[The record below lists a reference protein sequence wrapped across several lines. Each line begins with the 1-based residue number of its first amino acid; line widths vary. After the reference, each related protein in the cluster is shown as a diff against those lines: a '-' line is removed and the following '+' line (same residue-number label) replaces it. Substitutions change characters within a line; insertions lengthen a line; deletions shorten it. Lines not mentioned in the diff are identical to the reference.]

1 MSVHMKNYVYEVL
14 ERKENDIVVGDGSI
28 SFELLKRDGKRL
40 DGAPAIAGRR
50 VGCFYWNYDR
60 STAKLGGYTMQA
72 FYPDMYEYNGRIYFV
87 YGEVENLGG
96 KYPLNRFLWEDEAE
110 PKSEQELHRIIR
122 RQSPWSRIYD
132 DIERKASG
140 SSLKQ
145 QIILMLRAGA
155 DIAECREYWIKNGE
169 EERDFWVFLDTLDQQ
184 ERDYCVKGKRREP
197 KMIKWQS
204 GEMDITLLTEC
215 TNAVNGNIPKAHEDN
230 VFWCPKDKDGRPD
243 RPGLYL
249 YAYGGCVLKLYLI
262 KPDRKEK
269 WELHFSLFDTGYE
282 TKYFVDKDG
291 NSTWTRETRKKY
303 DDAKNISGGSKAR
316 LERLLTLN
324 ERDWDII
331 LNAFKTRAYAGID
344 GKRYLE
350 RARETVIAHNN
361 NGEHKDSLKI
371 IEMES
376 RIREIKSGK
385 KPDMIG
391 VRSEGEDCVLSFIE
405 YKCTSGA
412 MIGVSR
418 PVKHYDDM
426 KNYFSKKDMFD
437 YYESYDK
444 RLGKPVLKKA
454 ADAERE
460 ILFLFSHVGI
470 EDTRSGMSI
479 QTALNGIYE
488 VKGQAEADGL
498 TDKVK
503 AVILKDESGIIR
515 REDIKSLDDA
525 ITQLKSMESK
535 ELS

>member
-96 KYPLNRFLWEDEAE
+96 KYPLNRFLW
-110 PKSEQELHRIIR
+110 
-122 RQSPWSRIYD
+122 
-132 DIERKASG
+132 
-140 SSLKQ
+140 
-145 QIILMLRAGA
+145 
-155 DIAECREYWIKNGE
+155 E

-282 TKYFVDKDG
+282 TKYFVDEDG

-412 MIGVSR
+412 MEGVYG